1 MVWDFTFASSH
12 VTSTSKQ
19 PGTAAEKAEKVK
31 LGKYKSLLKDYYMVP
46 FAVETL
52 GAVGQ
57 EGADLVNFLG
67 KSIQAKTG
75 EKRSS
80 FYLFQSISMAVQ
92 RGNAPSILGT
102 VKTGE
107 QLEEIYYL

>member
-1 MVWDFTFASSH
+1 MREIFTYS
-12 VTSTSKQ
+12 VYIKM
-19 PGTAAEKAEKVK
+19 K

-52 GAVGQ
+52 GAFGQ
-57 EGADLVNFLG
+57 EGSNLVKSLV

-75 EKRSS
+75 EKRST

-92 RGNAPSILGT
+92 RGNAASILGT
-102 VKTGE
+102 AKTGE
-107 QLEEIYYL
+107 QLDEIYYL